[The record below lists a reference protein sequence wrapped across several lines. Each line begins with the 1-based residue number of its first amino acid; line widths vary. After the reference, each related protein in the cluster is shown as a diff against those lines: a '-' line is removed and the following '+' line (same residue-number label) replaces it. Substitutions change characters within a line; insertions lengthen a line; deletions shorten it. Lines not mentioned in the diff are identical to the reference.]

1 MTVTSADTTDK
12 QRYRDALGRVRRY
25 EAERNAAGLI
35 SELESEFEHGPV
47 SVAGQAARA
56 LARLGDPRYAD
67 RIRPLV
73 RATSASARFD
83 ALMALRE
90 LHDAETLPLALVAL
104 SDNDSIVRAAA
115 AKAIAHLGGPNER
128 GAVAEIAAS
137 DADLGVRLSAA
148 TALVDVGDR
157 RAEAIVRTQVDA
169 LARNRWRGRRMAKAW
184 RRLLERVTG

>member
-1 MTVTSADTTDK
+1 MTATSADTTDK
-12 QRYRDALGRVRRY
+12 KRFREALWRVRQY

-35 SELESEFEHGPV
+35 RELESEFELGLL
-47 SVAGQAARA
+47 SVAGRAARA
-56 LARLGDPRYAD
+56 LARLGDPRHAE

-73 RATSASARFD
+73 RAKSAGARFD
-83 ALMALRE
+83 ALIALRE
-90 LHDAETLPLALVAL
+90 LHDAETLPLALAAL
-104 SDNDSIVRAAA
+104 SDNESMVRAAA
-115 AKAIAHLGGPNER
+115 AETVAHLGGPTER

-157 RAEAIVRTQVDA
+157 RAEAIVRAQVDA
-169 LARNRWRGRRMAKAW
+169 LAHNRWRGRRMAKAW